1 MNSQLREVINVLAE
15 VVDAKDK
22 YTIGHSQAVATKAKV
37 VGHCLGLDSQQ
48 LDKLEVAAFM
58 HDLGKIGI
66 PDIILAKPDKLSREE
81 FNVVKKHPV
90 LTRKILEPLNS
101 LSNHVIL
108 GAIHHHERLNGTGY
122 PFGLANGQISKFGRI
137 IAVVDV
143 FDALTSDRPY
153 RNALSE
159 RESLRIV
166 WNGAGELYDF
176 DVVHC
181 LIKSVDNGLI

>member
-1 MNSQLREVINVLAE
+1 MNVLAE
-15 VVDAKDK
+15 IIDTKDR
-22 YTIGHSQAVATKAKV
+22 YTIGHSRMVAARAKV

-48 LDKLEVAAFM
+48 LDELETAAFM

-66 PDIILAKPDKLSREE
+66 PDSILTKPGKLSREE
-81 FNVVKKHPV
+81 FDVVKEHPV
-90 LTRKILEPLNS
+90 LTHKILEPINS

-108 GAIHHHERLNGTGY
+108 GAIYHHERLNGSGY
-122 PFGLANGQISKFGRI
+122 PFGLVNGQISKFGRI

-153 RNALSE
+153 RNALSKG
-159 RESLRIV
+159 ESLRII
-166 WNGAGELYDF
+166 WNGAGKMYDY